1 MMFLLQLIKDGK
13 IQALLK
19 SGLRIVKQHGILKEG
34 RHSMT
39 VTLTITG
46 EDGKQVKTDIRVS
59 YNQGKFAKLPQIET
73 LDTEDWKVEE

>member
-1 MMFLLQLIKDGK
+1 MFLLQLLKMGK
-13 IQALLK
+13 MQELLK

-59 YNQGKFAKLPQIET
+59 YNQGKFSKLPQIET
-73 LDTEDWKVEE
+73 LDTEDWKLEE

>member
-1 MMFLLQLIKDGK
+1 MLFLLQLIKDGK

-19 SGLRIVKQHGILKEG
+19 NGLRFIKQHGILQEG
-34 RHSMT
+34 RHRMT

-73 LDTEDWKVEE
+73 LDTEDWTVEE